1 MLNDHTPQK
10 NLYWICT
17 FWTTALKM
25 DIDKKQIQRF
35 FGGTSFYSDPNIL
48 FALGHVKQFCLN
60 FWKSSWNLHSI
71 AIGS

>member
-1 MLNDHTPQK
+1 
-10 NLYWICT
+10 
-17 FWTTALKM
+17 M

-60 FWKSSWNLHSI
+60 F
-71 AIGS
+71 